1 MSEQQNDYET
11 DCFWFFFIIMPIFAV
26 LMAFSQ
32 PDTDPKGLFCAF
44 FTFLP
49 LVCYGLYHMAAGW
62 ARAWRAGAPRREQ
75 ARALARERAEE
86 YARRRAEQEAER
98 RQRDAERRRAR
109 EEKVQLHREQRD
121 AARARAEAEAF
132 YRANE
137 ELLRDVLPPSL
148 FRSELQTSFP
158 DGIGAAAAWAAAR
171 DLIAR
176 MQPAV
181 ERQRQRQRK
190 EQERQRKRAEQV
202 RQIDE
207 EIRTCEAKIA
217 QLRSSA
223 LEQDTIEDEIDGQKR
238 AIKRLQERRDLLLN
252 NDG

>member
-1 MSEQQNDYET
+1 MGKQQNDWET
-11 DCFWFFFIIMPIFAV
+11 DCFWFFFIIMPIIAV
-26 LMAFSQ
+26 LMALSMGE
-32 PDTDPKGLFCAF
+32 GLVCAF
-44 FTFLP
+44 CIVPP
-49 LVCYGLYHMAAGW
+49 LVCYVLYHTVAGW

-98 RQRDAERRRAR
+98 RQRGAERRRAR
-109 EEKVQLHREQRD
+109 EEKVRLHREQRD
-121 AARARAEAEAF
+121 AARAQAEVEAF

-148 FRSELQTSFP
+148 FRSERQTSFP

-171 DLIAR
+171 DLISR

-207 EIRTCEAKIA
+207 EIRKCEAKIA
-217 QLRSSA
+217 QTRSSP
-223 LEQDTIEDEIDGQKR
+223 LEQDAIEDEIAGQKQ
-238 AIKRLQERRDLLLN
+238 AIKRLQERRDLLLK